1 MFRRGY
7 LSQASVRGK
16 VFSLLSKTQ
25 HVYFQNQIACGL
37 ANEKHLNCFVFE
49 ILGGAVSVWVADC
62 TSQESVLQPPDTHVT
77 TAWFIMT
84 AMHHVTMCAA
94 KACESYLVNH
104 FPELWPYLWPRQS
117 NFLAYRIDQMDR
129 IDRILALI
137 RNGLIPYWSKKSC
150 WIISL
155 CKSLA
160 LRTLCSW
167 LFDPNWVQFSNPVPQ
182 LTWHPPFPKKKMQE

>member
-1 MFRRGY
+1 MFRRISLAGISSRQGLFTPIKDPTCVFPKSDCLRSGERKAFELLCFWDFGRRSLSLSCWLHFWRKCLATAGY
-7 LSQASVRGK
+7 PCTNCMFYHDCHASCDHVR
-16 VFSLLSKTQ
+16 S
-25 HVYFQNQIACGL
+25 
-37 ANEKHLNCFVFE
+37 
-49 ILGGAVSVWVADC
+49 
-62 TSQESVLQPPDTHVT
+62 ES
-77 TAWFIMT
+77 MR
-84 AMHHVTMCAA
+84 
-94 KACESYLVNH
+94 SYLVNH

-182 LTWHPPFPKKKMQE
+182 LTWHPPFPKKEMQ